1 MAALIGEESELQ
13 QLVRQDGL
21 QDKLVVQNGQPN
33 SNFVV
38 GQISLQDNSLASI
51 VLIAHVEDRF
61 LVAVPSPL
69 WHRKAVNRKLVAG
82 ALSRPIQCAAACFRD
97 DDRPTRLVGA
107 SVKVWIAFLSM
118 MAEKLISF

>member
-1 MAALIGEESELQ
+1 MIGEESELQ

-21 QDKLVVQNGQPN
+21 QDKLVVQNGQSN

-61 LVAVPSPL
+61 LVAVPSPS

-82 ALSRPIQCAAACFRD
+82 ALSRPIQCAAACCRD
-97 DDRPTRLVGA
+97 DDRPTRLVDA

-118 MAEKLISF
+118 QAEKLLRFP